1 MEKSKHGRQHNRQ
14 SHETATISRNIKLSG
29 CEEKLSLN
37 EAKASIQ
44 HWPDQP
50 YNFNYWV
57 KTDLGALKEKV
68 QSLTRLWW

>member
-14 SHETATISRNIKLSG
+14 SHETATISRNIKLLG

-50 YNFNYWV
+50 YNFNY
-57 KTDLGALKEKV
+57 
-68 QSLTRLWW
+68 